1 MPANCIFCKIIKGDI
16 PSIKIA
22 ETDKSFAFMDIGPLS
37 EGHCLVIPKE
47 HAEKYHQ
54 LSEDSCADVARV
66 INRVAKASGV
76 ENYNLLQNN
85 GSIAKQAVFHVHFHI
100 IPKNSK
106 QDGLV
111 LAWNPAQEFSKESIT
126 ARGAEIKAK
135 YDALVAE
142 QKQ

>member
-1 MPANCIFCKIIKGDI
+1 MSDSCIFCKIIKGQI

-66 INRVAKASGV
+66 INRVARASGV
-76 ENYNLLQNN
+76 ENYNILQNN
-85 GSIAKQAVFHVHFHI
+85 GAIANQAVFHVHFHL
-100 IPKNSK
+100 IPKNEK
-106 QDGLV
+106 TDGLS
-111 LAWNPAQEFSKESIT
+111 LAWNPAQNIAKDAIT

-142 QKQ
+142 K